1 MATPL
6 TNYTVEMEHT
16 GLSGWVNY
24 REPMLTLRFS
34 YERMLTSIYIFVPG
48 DGQWPAYCRSAGAR
62 TATPRRDEIIQ
73 RIATELRIQHASSMV
88 QINEFGIEVM
98 F

>member
-16 GLSGWVNY
+16 GLSGWISY
-24 REPMLTLRFS
+24 RESMVTLRFA
-34 YERMLTSIYIFVPG
+34 YERMLTSIYVFIPG
-48 DGQWPAYCRSAGAR
+48 DEQWSAYCRSSGAK
-62 TATPRRDEIIQ
+62 TATPRRSEIIH
-73 RIATELRIQHASSMV
+73 RLVTELRNQQAPSMV
-88 QINEFGIEVM
+88 QINEFGIEIV